1 MMTRDLLAN
10 IALGVLA
17 IALGGLFVAKG
28 LDGVGIVC
36 DLLGVLYMHAAVR
49 RFSAG

>member
-10 IALGVLA
+10 ITLGVLA
-17 IALGGLFVAKG
+17 IALGGLFVARD
-28 LDGVGIVC
+28 LDVIGIAC

-49 RFSAG
+49 RYSA